1 MLRILH
7 KETQLDNSFQSLPAK
22 STYTQA
28 SFFMLLTIAVVN
40 NAWLRK
46 WHKIYWLI
54 LHFPSSLISKYGP
67 LPSLTPALS
76 TNSLLSLTVTQSV

>member
-7 KETQLDNSFQSLPAK
+7 KEIQLYNSFQSLPAQ

-28 SFFMLLTIAVVN
+28 SFSMLLTIAVVN

-46 WHKIYWLI
+46 WHKIFWLM
-54 LHFPSSLISKYGP
+54 LHFPGSLISKYGP

-76 TNSLLSLTVTQSV
+76 PNSLLSLTVTQSV